1 MVYYRILNIISCAI
15 QQDLLIYFIY
25 SILSLLIQTPNVFL
39 PHFPFVSH
47 NFVFYICES
56 IFWKYVY
63 LYHTLDSTNKWYHIF
78 VCLFLIYF
86 LRTISRPFM
95 LLQIALFHSFLWLSS
110 IPMYHIFFTHSFRA
124 SLVAQLVK
132 NLPAM
137 RETGFN
143 PWVRKICWKRERLTT
158 LVFWLG
164 EFHGLYS
171 LWGRKESDITEWLS
185 LHFTSFRLHLYL
197 GYCE

>member
-1 MVYYRILNIISCAI
+1 
-15 QQDLLIYFIY
+15 
-25 SILSLLIQTPNVFL
+25 
-39 PHFPFVSH
+39 
-47 NFVFYICES
+47 
-56 IFWKYVY
+56 
-63 LYHTLDSTNKWYHIF
+63 
-78 VCLFLIYF
+78 
-86 LRTISRPFM
+86 
-95 LLQIALFHSFLWLSS
+95 
-110 IPMYHIFFTHSFRA
+110 MYHIFFTHSFRA

-171 LWGRKESDITEWLS
+171 LWGRKESDITE
-185 LHFTSFRLHLYL
+185 
-197 GYCE
+197 